1 MSPPVRPGAGVPR
14 PGDLAGAFPALA
26 PVEALEPLAGDGS
39 SRRFFRVRARPGSV
53 VLLEGPDPGE
63 NAAYVRLARHLQARG
78 VRVPRVLGVH
88 GPRGWVL
95 LEDLG
100 DRSLYAAA
108 REPPPEGLASL
119 YGPVLALLARF
130 QVLGARG
137 YDPAVGLVR
146 EPYGPRVMVEEEGL
160 YFAREFLRGVLGL
173 NAPPGLRA
181 DLERLAALGAAA
193 PAGHLLH
200 RDFQSRNILLAP
212 GGPAV
217 IDFQSARPGPLAY
230 DAAALILD
238 PYVGLPPGVRAGLLA
253 RYLGELS
260 ALGVEPEGF
269 DDAWFALGAFR
280 LLQALGAFGKLGGRM
295 GKPGFLEHA
304 GTALDHLSGH
314 LGERGRLELPALWEA
329 VTRARRAWAG
339 RGLLRG
345 PAAGA

>member
-1 MSPPVRPGAGVPR
+1 MSRPVRAAAAVPR
-14 PGDLAGAFPALA
+14 PDEVAGAFPALA
-26 PVEALEPLAGDGS
+26 PVEAVEPLAGDGS
-39 SRRFFRVRARPGSV
+39 ARRFFRVWARPGPV

-63 NAAYVRLARHLQARG
+63 NAAYVRLARHLEARG

-88 GPRGWVL
+88 EPGGWVL

-100 DRSLYAAA
+100 DQSLWGAA
-108 REPPPEGLASL
+108 RQAPPGGLVPL
-119 YGPVLALLARF
+119 YGPVLRLLARL

-137 YDPAVGLVR
+137 YDPALGLVR

-160 YFAREFLRGVLGL
+160 YFVRELLRGVLGL
-173 NAPPGLRA
+173 EAPAGLRA
-181 DLERLAALGAAA
+181 DLERLAGLGAAA
-193 PAGHLLH
+193 PAGYLLH
-200 RDFQSRNILLAP
+200 RDFQSRNILLTP

-238 PYVGLPPGVRAGLLA
+238 PYVGLPAWVRGELLA

-260 ALGVEPEGF
+260 ALGEEPGGF

-304 GTALDHLSGH
+304 GTALDQLAHH
-314 LGERGRLELPALWEA
+314 LGERGRRELPALWEA
-329 VTRARRAWAG
+329 VARARGAWRALGA
-339 RGLLRG
+339 RTG
-345 PAAGA
+345 PTTGG